1 MCLGRSGSKS
11 GAVWSQQSEPEEN
24 ATCNHIGALP
34 LVGAVS
40 ANCIAIESSITLL
53 PHPRQGKNLLLFE
66 TLYANSTL
74 PVLIIGYSP
83 SRLLKELP

>member
-11 GAVWSQQSEPEEN
+11 GAVWIQQSEPEEN

-66 TLYANSTL
+66 TLYTL
-74 PVLIIGYSP
+74 T
-83 SRLLKELP
+83 LLCLYLL